1 MILKIK
7 FFESKTLPTAGYDAS
22 LGLLRIWLT
31 DDSDVFLEYKNV
43 PLNIWAG
50 LLDAHDP
57 FQYFASHIR
66 DIYRPV

>member
-43 PLNIWAG
+43 PLNI
-50 LLDAHDP
+50 
-57 FQYFASHIR
+57 
-66 DIYRPV
+66 